1 MLTSIDF
8 AQFIRVSR
16 RLESIPAMS
25 SIAALPPIAQAEF
38 CVVSRR
44 NDSLGPRARWT
55 LFASL
60 CAVSFGLALG
70 FAAFGAWMVLPYSAT
85 EMALLYAAW
94 RWFERHTGDW
104 ERVTVTGDR
113 VIMERQSGGVRT
125 RREFNRCWTRLEVD
139 DGAPARASR
148 LALRSEGESIRFGDA
163 LPVHERGS
171 LARELRRVLARR

>member
-1 MLTSIDF
+1 MLRSIRF
-8 AQFIRVSR
+8 CFSFIHVSR
-16 RLESIPAMS
+16 RLESTPATS
-25 SIAALPPIAQAEF
+25 SVAAWPPIAQAEF

-70 FAAFGAWMVLPYSAT
+70 FAALGAWMVLPYSAAG
-85 EMALLYAAW
+85 MGLLYGAW

-113 VIMERQSGGVRT
+113 VLVERESGDART
-125 RREFNRCWTRLEVD
+125 RREFNRCWTRLEVE
-139 DGAPARASR
+139 DGAPVHASR
-148 LALRSEGESIRFGDA
+148 LALRSEGDPFWRRA
-163 LPVHERGS
+163 QRWRRARG
-171 LARELRRVLARR
+171 R